1 MRRFISLLVAI
12 VLVMALVSMSAF
24 AADVTYLDK
33 TVKDGKVI
41 TEKKTVSS
49 AISITASDTQW
60 GKENQESWYVL
71 DSDVTLTDRPT
82 VIGTVNIILMNGK
95 TLTAPMGITLGEG
108 NTLTVFAQSDD
119 ESVMGKLVA
128 TSEDK
133 SAAIG
138 GVFGA
143 DGLDAVGANKRAK
156 DGQNC
161 GDFNWEGGSLKVT
174 AMDATCIGG
183 GTGGNGA
190 TGDGLL
196 DEGGNGGQGGKGGTV
211 TFLGGIADLNGLS
224 GISAG
229 NSGRSGSSAYA
240 IRVTGADGAP
250 GNEGGCLNIY
260 AGKLTIHSSDGVC
273 FGGGQGGHGGDL
285 AQEPNGKKGGD
296 GGAGGTL
303 AINGG
308 TISFQSDTG
317 YCIGGGHGG
326 PGGEGGARVGSA
338 GHNGTPT
345 KITINGNPSML
356 AGETEDTAVTVT
368 GYNNE
373 QFFKVEYSNAVS
385 ASSFIETQGTVIM
398 ALVIAA
404 MPIAASVYCIKGKKE
419 N

>member
-49 AISITASDTQW
+49 AISITVSDTQW

-143 DGLDAVGANKRAK
+143 NGEPSAVKANKGE

-161 GDFNWEGGSLKVT
+161 GSFNWEGGSLVVT
-174 AMDATCIGG
+174 ANDATCIGG
-183 GTGGNGA
+183 GV
-190 TGDGLL
+190 
-196 DEGGNGGQGGKGGTV
+196 GGNGGHSVGLEDNGAYGGLGGKGGTV
-211 TFLGGIADLNGLS
+211 TFLGGKADLNGLN

-229 NSGRSGSSAYA
+229 NSGVSGSSCYA
-240 IRVTGADGAP
+240 TGAP
-250 GNEGGCLNIY
+250 GRPGNDGGHLTIY
-260 AGKLTIHSSDGVC
+260 AGKLTIHSRDGVC
-273 FGGGQGGHGGDL
+273 FGGGRGGLGGVL
-285 AQEPNGKKGGD
+285 AQESHGAT
-296 GGAGGTL
+296 GGAGGNGGIL
-303 AINGG
+303 EINGG
-308 TISFQSDTG
+308 TINFQSDTG
-317 YCIGGGHGG
+317 YCIGGGYGG
-326 PGGEGGARVGSA
+326 LGGEGGERVGFA
-338 GHNGTPT
+338 GHNGKPT
-345 KITINGNPSML
+345 EIAINGNPSML

-373 QFFKVEYSNAVS
+373 QFFKVEYTNTVS
-385 ASSFIETQGTVIM
+385 ASSFIETQGTVIT

-404 MPIAASVYCIKGKKE
+404 IGIAASAYCLKKK
-419 N
+419 

>member
-24 AADVTYLDK
+24 ATDVTYLDK

-71 DSDVTLTDRPT
+71 DSDVTLTDRST

-143 DGLDAVGANKRAK
+143 DGEPSAVEANEGE

-161 GDFNWEGGSLKVT
+161 GSFNWEGGSLVVT
-174 AMDATCIGG
+174 ANGATCIGG
-183 GTGGNGA
+183 GAGGDGGPSVGLEDNGA
-190 TGDGLL
+190 YGGL
-196 DEGGNGGQGGKGGTV
+196 GGKGGTV
-211 TFLGGIADLNGLS
+211 TFLGGKADLNGLN

-229 NSGRSGSSAYA
+229 NTGVSGSSSYA
-240 IRVTGADGAP
+240 TGAIGRP
-250 GNEGGCLNIY
+250 GNDGGHLTIY
-260 AGKLTIHSSDGVC
+260 AGKLTIHSRDGVC
-273 FGGGQGGHGGDL
+273 FGGGRGGLGGAL
-285 AQEPNGKKGGD
+285 AQESHGAT
-296 GGAGGTL
+296 GGAGGNGGIL
-303 AINGG
+303 EINGG
-308 TISFQSDTG
+308 TINFQSDTG

-326 PGGEGGARVGSA
+326 PGGEGGERVGSA
-338 GHNGTPT
+338 GNNGTPT
-345 KITINGNPSML
+345 EITINGNPSML

-385 ASSFIETQGTVIM
+385 ASSFIETQGTVIT

-404 MPIAASVYCIKGKKE
+404 IGIAASVYCLKGKKE
-419 N
+419 K